1 MAVYGC
7 ILCTYVT
14 PLTPEPKY
22 LLRTSDRHTTFY
34 MWQES
39 LYGDDSFNEVV
50 LNLVTLYP
58 NLWLYMAVY
67 YAYMRP

>member
-1 MAVYGC
+1 MAMYGC
-7 ILCTYVT
+7 VLCTYVT

-39 LYGDDSFNEVV
+39 LYGDDSLSSEIYLDMTVGQAISIPV
-50 LNLVTLYP
+50 GL
-58 NLWLYMAVY
+58 
-67 YAYMRP
+67 